1 MTVVIF
7 FTTIQYETPYHIITQ
22 QLQPLSKE
30 HEVLLVCGIANPQ
43 PLTDYIHE
51 ATKTYD
57 ALFYGDH
64 HIYTL
69 ENLLEI
75 EERLMQIKDEKK
87 IIVTTEK
94 DAVRLIKFSDRVA
107 DLPLYVLPIAVQ
119 FLFGQED
126 EFKSLIASYPEQF
139 YKQQQLDIL
148 NELVNA
154 E

>member
-1 MTVVIF
+1 M
-7 FTTIQYETPYHIITQ
+7 
-22 QLQPLSKE
+22 
-30 HEVLLVCGIANPQ
+30 
-43 PLTDYIHE
+43 
-51 ATKTYD
+51 
-57 ALFYGDH
+57 
-64 HIYTL
+64 
-69 ENLLEI
+69 EI